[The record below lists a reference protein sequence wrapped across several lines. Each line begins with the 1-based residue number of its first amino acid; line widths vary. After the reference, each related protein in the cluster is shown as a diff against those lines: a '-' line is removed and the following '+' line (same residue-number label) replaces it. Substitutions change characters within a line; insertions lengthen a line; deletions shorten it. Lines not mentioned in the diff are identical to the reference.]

1 MRCGTGSLRTK
12 PVCRSRWLQYNENNK
27 YYFYCPNCGKE
38 EEESKLPEGT
48 VSNIRDGF
56 GMPISHYECPNCNNL
71 DAGFMSERVG
81 NKDEKKYYQSVIEK
95 YQNIRGFNKNGK
107 KKKNNA

>member
-1 MRCGTGSLRTK
+1 M
-12 PVCRSRWLQYNENNK
+12 

-38 EEESKLPEGT
+38 EEVSELPEGT
-48 VSNIRDGF
+48 VGNIRDGF

-81 NKDEKKYYQSVIEK
+81 DDDEKKYYQHVIEM
-95 YQNIRGFNKNGK
+95 YQNIRGFNKNAHN
-107 KKKNNA
+107 KKNNA